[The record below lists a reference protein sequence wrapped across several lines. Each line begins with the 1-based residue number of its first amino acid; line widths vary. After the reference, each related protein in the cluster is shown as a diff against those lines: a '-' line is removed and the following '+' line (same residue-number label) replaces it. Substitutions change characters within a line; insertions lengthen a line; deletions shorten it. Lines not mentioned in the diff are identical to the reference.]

1 MASYPKKHHF
11 QSPCGLI
18 IACLAMALLAG
29 CGRREFFLSG
39 TVTIASALQKHLPA
53 NNTVMFIVAKND
65 GDVPVAIH
73 RIVNPQF
80 PVRFSIEPE
89 DLIVPELPTD
99 TPLRIEIEMNS
110 HGAAGRPIRGD
121 LKGAHPSP
129 VYPGEKRIHV
139 VVDRQ
144 V

>member
-1 MASYPKKHHF
+1 MAGYPEKQNLKNFH
-11 QSPCGLI
+11 GLI
-18 IACLAMALLAG
+18 LASLAIFLLAG
-29 CGRREFFLSG
+29 CSQREFFLSG
-39 TVTIASALQKHLPA
+39 TITIASALQKHLPI
-53 NNTVMFIVAKND
+53 NNSVMFIVAKND
-65 GDVPVAIH
+65 GDVPIAVH

-80 PVRFSIEPE
+80 PVRFNIEPE

-99 TPLRIEIEMNS
+99 TPLRIEVEMNT
-110 HGAAGRPIRGD
+110 HGTVGSPVRGD

-139 VVDRQ
+139 VVDHQ